1 MNYPYLHLI
10 LNHLPVLGTLFGLLV
25 LLLAQWRKS
34 APLQRVSLEIFVL
47 TAVLTLPTYL
57 TGEPTEEALKS
68 MPGISTSVIENHQ
81 DAALISSITIGLLG
95 ALALFGL
102 WRSRREPELPRWVL
116 LSVLLLA
123 LVGSGLMGW
132 TAHLGGEIRHTE
144 IRSGPFGSPI
154 TQPTP

>member
-10 LNHLPVLGTLFGLLV
+10 LNHLPVFGTLFGLFM

-34 APLQRVSLEIFVL
+34 DALRHVSLEIFVL
-47 TAVLTLPTYL
+47 TAVLTLPAYL
-57 TGEPTEEALKS
+57 TGEPTEEVLKTI
-68 MPGISTSVIENHQ
+68 PEISKSFIESHQ
-81 DAALISSITIGLLG
+81 DAALISALVIGLLG
-95 ALALFGL
+95 VIALFGL
-102 WRSRREPELPRWVL
+102 WRSRREQELPRWVL